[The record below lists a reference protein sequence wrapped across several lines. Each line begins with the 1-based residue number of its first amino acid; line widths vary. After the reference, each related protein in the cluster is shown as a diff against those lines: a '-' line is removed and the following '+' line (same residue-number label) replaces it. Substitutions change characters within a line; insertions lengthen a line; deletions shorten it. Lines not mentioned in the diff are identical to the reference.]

1 MKRFLSST
9 MRIASFCLFLV
20 LTGCAPKPQ
29 ALYQNPLFPKCG
41 PDPWAL
47 FYNGNYYYMH
57 TMQNC
62 LCLWVT
68 PDITDVRNAPCKTI
82 WPPIDSTN
90 MFDLWAPEIH
100 RINGK
105 WYVYYAADDGNTDN
119 HQLYVLENPNEDPF
133 EGEFVMKGRIS
144 TDPDNNWAIDGSVFE
159 NNGELYM
166 VWSGWQ
172 TRRVSTE
179 TQCIYIARMEN
190 PWTLSSE
197 RVVISRPEL
206 EWERHWINENGF
218 TPSYTIYVNEGPQPL
233 LSPDGRYIHIAYSAS
248 GCWTPYYALGL
259 LTARTDADLLDPASW
274 KKSTEPVFHQKP
286 EAGVYGTGHNSF
298 FQSPDGTEWYILYHA
313 RSHETDPVGAGD
325 TRTPRMQ
332 RFTWDNDGFPVF
344 GEPLPADT
352 ALPKPSGTPVIK
364 KVYRPASNNITTTWG
379 DHINPDD
386 VLSEYPRPQ
395 LVRNRWQNL
404 NGLWQY
410 AIREDC
416 DPLPRVWDGDI
427 LVPFCLES
435 SLSGV
440 GKTLPYRHTLWYHR
454 TFTIPRDWHGQN
466 IVLNFGAVDW
476 QARVYVN
483 GTLAGSHTGGY
494 TPFSID
500 ITSYLN
506 GDGEQ
511 TLELAVTDPSDRGYQ
526 PRGKQVADPN
536 GIWYTSVSGI
546 WQTVWLEPVSANHI
560 TAVKA
565 IPDLAENVIRTTVST
580 SGQSTAS
587 RLSITLWEQGKIIA
601 ETTAAA
607 GEEVLIPVA
616 NPQLWSPDS
625 PFLYD
630 LRITLTHNGRTM
642 DQVASYTAMRSI
654 GKVQDAHGIW
664 RMTLNGKPVFQYGPL
679 DQGWWP
685 DGLYTAASDSALI
698 FDIETAKQLGF
709 NMIRKHVK
717 VEPARWYY
725 HCDRLGMLVWQDMP
739 SGDVGGNHW
748 AQHTYTGGTD
758 QPRTAESVGNYYH
771 EWQDIMDF
779 CMSFPCV
786 VVWVPFNEAWGQF
799 DTEIVTDW
807 TAKYDPSRLVNCASG
822 GNFRRCGDI
831 LDLHNYPAP
840 AMYLYDPDRVNV
852 LGEYGGIGL
861 PIEGH
866 LWGQNRNWGYIKFT
880 TTDEV
885 TAEYIKYA
893 RQLADFVPKGFSAA
907 VYTQTS
913 DVEGEVNGLL
923 TYDRRLLK
931 VNPDSVRAVNQY
943 VISMLE

>member
-1 MKRFLSST
+1 MKRF
-9 MRIASFCLFLV
+9 SFIITTLLLL
-20 LTGCAPKPQ
+20 LTACSKQPQ
-29 ALYQNPLFPKCG
+29 ALYRNPLFPKCG
-41 PDPWAL
+41 PDPWAI

-57 TMQNC
+57 TMQNR

-82 WPPIDSTN
+82 WTPTDSTN

-119 HQLYVLENPNEDPF
+119 HQLYVLENDCEDPF

-159 NNGELYM
+159 NNGNLYM

-197 RVVISRPEL
+197 RVVISRPDL
-206 EWERHWINENGF
+206 DWERHWINENGW
-218 TPSYTIYVNEGPQPL
+218 TPPYTIYVNEGPQPL
-233 LSPDGRYIHIAYSAS
+233 LSPDGKYVHIAYSAS

-259 LTARTDADLLDPASW
+259 LTAPTDADLLDPASW
-274 KKSTEPVFHQKP
+274 QKSPKPVFHQKP

-298 FQSPDGTEWYILYHA
+298 FQSPDGKEWYILYHA
-313 RSHETDPVGAGD
+313 RSTETDPAGMGD

-332 RFTWDNDGFPVF
+332 RFEWGADGFPIF
-344 GEPLPADT
+344 GEPLPTDT
-352 ALPKPSGTPVIK
+352 ALPKPSGTPVIRK
-364 KVYRPASNNITTTWG
+364 EYHIAGNNITTPWG
-379 DHINPDD
+379 ERIDPTN
-386 VLSEYPRPQ
+386 VLPEYPRPQ
-395 LVRNRWQNL
+395 MVRSEWLNL

-410 AIREDC
+410 AIMEQNA
-416 DPLPRVWDGDI
+416 PAPRVWDGDI

-435 SLSGV
+435 ALSGV
-440 GKTLPYRHTLWYHR
+440 AKTLPINHTLWYHR
-454 TFTIPRDWHGQN
+454 TFTLPHRWRGQH
-466 IVLNFGAVDW
+466 IMLNFGAVDW
-476 QARVYVN
+476 QAQVYVN
-483 GTLAGSHTGGY
+483 GTLAGAHTGDY

-500 ITSYLN
+500 ITPYLTRS
-506 GDGEQ
+506 GEQ
-511 TLELAVTDPSDRGYQ
+511 TLEVAVIDPTDRGYQ
-526 PRGKQVADPN
+526 PRGKQVNDPN
-536 GIWYTSVSGI
+536 GIWYTAVSGI
-546 WQTVWLEPVSANHI
+546 WQTVWLEPVADNHI
-560 TAVKA
+560 TSVKT
-565 IPDLAENVIRTTVST
+565 IPDLASSVIRTTVET
-580 SGQSTAS
+580 TA
-587 RLSITLWEQGKIIA
+587 LCEQDLLTITLSEQGKVIA
-601 ETTAAA
+601 QTTAHP
-607 GEEVLIPVA
+607 GEQIALSVPS
-616 NPQLWSPDS
+616 PRLWSPDS

-630 LRITLTHNGRTM
+630 LQVVLSRDGKTL

-654 GKVQDAHGIW
+654 GMAKDDQGIY
-664 RMTLNGKPVFQYGPL
+664 RMTLNGTPLFQYGPL

-685 DGLYTAASDSALI
+685 DGLYTAPADSALI
-698 FDIETAKQLGF
+698 FDILTTKQLGF

-748 AQHTYTGGTD
+748 AQHTYEGGTD
-758 QPRTAESVGNYYH
+758 QPRSEQSIADYYN
-771 EWQDIMDF
+771 EWRDIMDF
-779 CMSFPCV
+779 CMSYPSV

-799 DTEIVTDW
+799 ATETVTDW
-807 TAKYDPSRLVNCASG
+807 TKHYDPSRLVNCASG

-840 AMYLYDPDRVNV
+840 AMYLYDPERVNV

-880 TTDEV
+880 STDEV
-885 TAEYIKYA
+885 TAEYTRYA
-893 RQLADFVPKGFSAA
+893 RSLADFVRRGFSAA

-931 VNPDSVRAVNQY
+931 VNPDSIRTVNRF
-943 VISMLE
+943 VISQLHK